1 MFEFLSKS
9 PIPGCM
15 AVDPD
20 ERQDLHIGGTH
31 DMSLVINPRKARF
44 FRPFGHP
51 AGVRTGRHGFCVTEA
66 KLV

>member
-1 MFEFLSKS
+1 
-9 PIPGCM
+9 M